1 MAEHDNEQ
9 LPEGVVRI
17 PLDGTFGAGPDAELT
32 IVTKGEDG
40 QNVEKIYI
48 VPYLAIDLIRIQKMS
63 DINFILGYKVVKSE
77 ARTPGLKELGL

>member
-1 MAEHDNEQ
+1 MADRDEV
-9 LPEGVVRI
+9 PEGMTRI

-40 QNVEKIYI
+40 QNVERTYV
-48 VPYLAIDLIRIQKMS
+48 VPYLALHMQRIQQMS
-63 DINFILGYKVVKSE
+63 DINFILGFKVVKSE